1 MSAVAGNDRQATVRL
16 YLAVGCGAA
25 IGSLARFASGYV
37 IVSLLG
43 LSALYATAFV
53 NVVGSWVIMFFATL
67 TRPDG
72 RLTVGPAG
80 RHFVTGGFCGGL
92 TTFSAMSLDTFIL
105 LLEGDSRLAATYLV
119 SVVALSLAAAW
130 AGYMMAAWINP
141 IDRGG
146 EQLDSYGEPP

>member
-1 MSAVAGNDRQATVRL
+1 MSGNDRQTALRL

-25 IGSLARFASGYV
+25 IGSLARFLSGYV

-72 RLTVGPAG
+72 RLMVGPVG
-80 RHFVTGGFCGGL
+80 RQFVTGGFCGGL

-105 LLEGDSRLAATYLV
+105 LFEGDLGHATAYLV
-119 SVVALSLAAAW
+119 SVVVLSLASAW
-130 AGYMMAAWINP
+130 LGYLVASRFNRLP
-141 IDRGG
+141 ITR
-146 EQLDSYGEPP
+146 

>member
-1 MSAVAGNDRQATVRL
+1 MSGNDRQTTLRL

-25 IGSLARFASGYV
+25 VGSLARFLCGYV

-43 LSALYATAFV
+43 WSALLATALV

-72 RLTVGPAG
+72 RLMVGPAG
-80 RHFVTGGFCGGL
+80 RQFVTSGVCGGL

-105 LLEGDSRLAATYLV
+105 LFEGDLGLAATYLA
-119 SVVALSLAAAW
+119 SVVVLSLASAW
-130 AGYMMAAWINP
+130 LGYAMAIRIN
-141 IDRGG
+141 R
-146 EQLDSYGEPP
+146 

>member
-1 MSAVAGNDRQATVRL
+1 MSGNDGRTALRL

-25 IGSLARFASGYV
+25 MGSLVRFLSGYV

-43 LSALYATAFV
+43 LSALLATAFV

-72 RLTVGPAG
+72 RLMVGPAS
-80 RHFVTGGFCGGL
+80 RQFVTGGFCGGL

-105 LLEGDSRLAATYLV
+105 LFEGDLSLATTYLV
-119 SVVALSLAAAW
+119 SVVVLSLASAW
-130 AGYMMAAWINP
+130 LGYLMAARFNRLP
-141 IDRGG
+141 ITR
-146 EQLDSYGEPP
+146 

>member
-1 MSAVAGNDRQATVRL
+1 MSGNGRQTALRL

-25 IGSLARFASGYV
+25 IGSLTRFLSGYV

-53 NVVGSWVIMFFATL
+53 NIVGSWVIMFFATL

-72 RLTVGPAG
+72 RLMVGPAG
-80 RHFVTGGFCGGL
+80 RQFVTGGFCGGL

-105 LLEGDSRLAATYLV
+105 LFEGDLGLAAIYLV
-119 SVVALSLAAAW
+119 SVVVLSLISAW
-130 AGYMMAAWINP
+130 LGYLMAARFNRLP
-141 IDRGG
+141 TTR
-146 EQLDSYGEPP
+146 

>member
-1 MSAVAGNDRQATVRL
+1 MLGNDRQTALRL

-25 IGSLARFASGYV
+25 IGSLARFLSGYV

-72 RLTVGPAG
+72 RLMVGPVG
-80 RHFVTGGFCGGL
+80 RQFVTGGFCGGL

-105 LLEGDSRLAATYLV
+105 LFEGDLGLATTYLV
-119 SVVALSLAAAW
+119 SVVVLSLASAWLGYLVAARF
-130 AGYMMAAWINP
+130 NRLP
-141 IDRGG
+141 ITR
-146 EQLDSYGEPP
+146 